1 MKNKRKIVLFLAII
15 SLVLFI
21 GGTIYSY
28 AKYFTS
34 SDNSLG
40 TSIKRWDIIVNN
52 ETIRNKTTLTNS
64 ISAVFPNT
72 NGHTATNKIA
82 PGVEGNL
89 NITID
94 YTNVDVS
101 FRYDFSIA
109 KNETLPDIKISDVSV
124 SGGTAQNLT
133 ITTDDEGVTHVT
145 ATIPY
150 SATATNKVQTI
161 TAKVKWDDNPNTNE
175 MDNEEDTEVGATVDS
190 VDFDVQMSF
199 IQIEE

>member
-124 SGGTAQNLT
+124 SGGTAQDLT
-133 ITTDDEGVTHVT
+133 ITTDDEGVTHV
-145 ATIPY
+145 
-150 SATATNKVQTI
+150 
-161 TAKVKWDDNPNTNE
+161 
-175 MDNEEDTEVGATVDS
+175 
-190 VDFDVQMSF
+190 
-199 IQIEE
+199 

>member
-124 SGGTAQNLT
+124 SGGTAQDLT

-161 TAKVKWDDNPNTNE
+161 TAKVKWDDNPSTNE

>member
-15 SLVLFI
+15 SLGLFI

-28 AKYFTS
+28 AKYFTQT
-34 SDNSLG
+34 DNSLG
-40 TSIKRWDIIVNN
+40 TSIKRWDIVVNN

-64 ISAVFPNT
+64 ITAVFPNT
-72 NGHTATNKIA
+72 NGHTATNRIA
-82 PGVEGNL
+82 PGVEGSL

-101 FRYDFSIA
+101 FKYDLSIA
-109 KNETLPDIKISDVSV
+109 KNETLPDIKMSDVEV
-124 SGGTAQNLT
+124 TGGTAENLS
-133 ITTDDEGVTHVT
+133 ITTDAEGVTHVT
-145 ATIPY
+145 ATIHY

-161 TAKVKWDDNPNTNE
+161 TAKVKWDDNPSTNE
-175 MDNEEDTEVGATVDS
+175 MDNKEDTTVGATEDS
-190 VDFDVQMSF
+190 VDFDVEMSF